1 MTDFQTT
8 AEKLLVLLTFP
19 DTQLSITET
28 EVETQVN
35 LTVDESA
42 TGVLIGYHGEKID
55 ALQLILSLIYNQNR
69 TDYKPVRLDINDY
82 RQRRTEALDELADKA
97 VEQAVKSGR
106 EIILPPLSPAER
118 RLVHVHLSENNQ
130 VTTYSEGEG
139 RTRRLII
146 RPNNPLTETNQPAT
160 Q

>member
-1 MTDFQTT
+1 MSDYQALIT
-8 AEKLLVLLTFP
+8 KLLNLLTFP
-19 DTQLSITET
+19 DAQLSITEADT
-28 EVETQVN
+28 EILVD

-69 TDYKPVRLDINDY
+69 TDFKPVRLDINGY

-118 RLVHVHLSENNQ
+118 RLVHVHLSESDQ

-146 RPNNPLTETNQPAT
+146 RPNNPLSETDQPAT
-160 Q
+160 

>member
-8 AEKLLVLLTFP
+8 VDKLLALLTFP
-19 DTQLSITET
+19 DAQLSITEAET
-28 EVETQVN
+28 EILVD

-55 ALQLILSLIYNQNR
+55 ALQLILSLIYNQNQ
-69 TDYKPVRLDINDY
+69 TTFKPVRLDINDY
-82 RQRRTEALDELADKA
+82 RQRRTEALAELADKA
-97 VEQAVKSGR
+97 VDQAVKSGR
-106 EIILPPLSPAER
+106 EIILPPLSAAER
-118 RLVHVHLSENNQ
+118 RLVHVHLSKSDK

-160 Q
+160 